1 MKKITTMLLCLM
13 FAMTNIFAQGT
24 KSELEKAQKSGKT
37 IFLIVKDKSSKG
49 TDALLKV
56 AEQAKKNAK
65 NTEVVKLDRDDKANS
80 ALISKYRLAG
90 APLPLI
96 LVVASNN
103 VVSVSLSAGEA
114 TSAKLLTFI
123 PSKNQADV
131 LLGFE
136 NGKAAFIICGK
147 KNTKDKDAL
156 MTECKAANASIG
168 NKANVVFID
177 IDSKDEANFI
187 ALLNPDKTKT
197 TVLVFNGKGQYT
209 ATSDAKAKSKELIA
223 AVNKKIANACCLG
236 GSASGCGK
244 K

>member
-1 MKKITTMLLCLM
+1 MKKFTTILLCTM
-13 FAMTNIFAQGT
+13 FAMTNIFAQGA

-37 IFLIVKDKSSKG
+37 IFLIVKDKVSKG
-49 TDALLKV
+49 TDALIKV
-56 AEQAKKNAK
+56 AEQAKKTAK
-65 NTEVVKLDRDDKANS
+65 NTEVVKLDRDDKANA
-80 ALISKYRLAG
+80 ALIAKYRLAG

-96 LVVASNN
+96 LVVASND
-103 VVSVSLSAGEA
+103 VISGSLTTGDA
-114 TSAKLLTFI
+114 TSAKLLAFI

-147 KNTKDKDAL
+147 KTAKDKDAL
-156 MTECKAANASIG
+156 MAECKSAVVSLG
-168 NKANVVFID
+168 SKANLVFID
-177 IDSKDEANFI
+177 IESKDEANFI

-209 ATSDAKAKSKELIA
+209 ATSDAKAKSKDLVA
-223 AVNKKIANACCLG
+223 AVNKKMGGACCPG
-236 GSASGCGK
+236 GSSNGCGK